1 MTAPAAAL
9 DLTRHWAGY
18 AGLAVFVLAYVLV
31 MGEEKFGIRKSKPV
45 VVAAGVMWA
54 VIGAA
59 YVRAGDHTTAGDAV
73 RHSIGEYGELLLFIV
88 ASMVFVN
95 AMEDRQVFDGLRAW
109 LVRRRFSLRAVFWV
123 TGLIAFL
130 LSSQLANMT
139 TALVMGAVVLAVG
152 RGHPKFIGLAFINIV
167 VACNAGGVFSPFGD
181 ITSLMV
187 WQAGRAEFW
196 DFFRLFLP
204 ALVNWIV
211 PAAILSLAVPR
222 GQPGG
227 EEERVELRRGA
238 FGVVGLFAL
247 TIVISVIA
255 YNTLKLPPVIGMTTG
270 LGLLQLYGAYLRR
283 THPRTPALLP
293 APFAPASVAAERL
306 APASTAAVDSAEPWA
321 APEVDFSV
329 PLPDDLTFGE
339 DPLAA
344 TTDDLAVHGEPA
356 DGAPAPAAAAAAPRA
371 EADSAFD
378 VFAILQR
385 SEWDTLLFF
394 FGIMLCVAALAQI
407 GYLAGLSAALYGE
420 QGPTA
425 ANVGIGL
432 ISAVVD
438 NIPVMYAV
446 LTMHPPMGLSQWLLV
461 TLTAG
466 VGGSL
471 LSIGSAAGV
480 ALMGQGRGVYTF
492 GSHLRWTWAIALGY
506 AASIAVHL
514 LINGR

>member
-1 MTAPAAAL
+1 
-9 DLTRHWAGY
+9 
-18 AGLAVFVLAYVLV
+18 
-31 MGEEKFGIRKSKPV
+31 
-45 VVAAGVMWA
+45 
-54 VIGAA
+54 
-59 YVRAGDHTTAGDAV
+59 
-73 RHSIGEYGELLLFIV
+73 V

-109 LVRRRFSLRAVFWV
+109 LVRRRFTLRAVFWV

-139 TALVMGAVVLAVG
+139 TALVMGAVVMAVG
-152 RGHPKFIGLAFINIV
+152 RGHPKFIGLSFINIV

-196 DFFRLFLP
+196 DFFRLFVP
-204 ALVNWIV
+204 AVVNWAV
-211 PAAILSLAVPR
+211 PAFFISLAIPR

-227 EEERVELRRGA
+227 DEEKVELRRGA
-238 FGVVGLFAL
+238 LGVVALFAA
-247 TIVISVIA
+247 TIAISVVA

-283 THPRTPALLP
+283 THPRPLLVPAPALAP
-293 APFAPASVAAERL
+293 ARVRAERELAGTAPASSESWIDEL
-306 APASTAAVDSAEPWA
+306 
-321 APEVDFSV
+321 DFST
-329 PLPDDLTFGE
+329 PLPDELVFDENPVAEWLPEGLAFHG
-339 DPLAA
+339 DPEPVTVEPESSPA
-344 TTDDLAVHGEPA
+344 TEEKDENV
-356 DGAPAPAAAAAAPRA
+356 
-371 EADSAFD
+371 FD

-394 FGIMLCVAALAQI
+394 FGIMLCVAALARI
-407 GYLAGLSAALYGE
+407 GYLAQLSAALYGG
-420 QGPTA
+420 QGATV
-425 ANVGIGL
+425 ANIGIGL

-446 LTMHPPMGLSQWLLV
+446 LTMHPPMDLSQWLLV

-480 ALMGQGRGVYTF
+480 ALMGQGRGLYTF
-492 GSHLRWTWAIALGY
+492 GTHLKWAWAIALGY

-514 LINGR
+514 LINGS

>member
-18 AGLAVFVLAYVLV
+18 AGLAVFVLAYLLV
-31 MGEEKFGIRKSKPV
+31 MGEERIGIRKSKPV

-54 VIGAA
+54 LVGAA
-59 YVRAGDHTTAGDAV
+59 YLRAGDRSTAGDAV
-73 RHSIGEYGELLLFIV
+73 RHAIGEYGELLLFIV

-109 LVRRRFSLRAVFWV
+109 LVRRRFTLRAVFWV

-139 TALVMGAVVLAVG
+139 TALVMGAVVMAVG
-152 RGHPKFIGLAFINIV
+152 RGNPRFIALAFIHIV

-196 DFFRLFLP
+196 DFFRLFVP
-204 ALVNWIV
+204 AVVNWVV
-211 PAAILSLAVPR
+211 PAFFISLAVPR

-227 EEERVELRRGA
+227 DEDRVLLRRGA

-247 TIVISVIA
+247 TIVISVVA
-255 YNTLKLPPVIGMTTG
+255 YNTLELPPVIGMTTG

-283 THPRTPALLP
+283 THPRAPALVP
-293 APFAPASVAAERL
+293 AL
-306 APASTAAVDSAEPWA
+306 APAAPAARLEPALAGPPAEREAW
-321 APEVDFSV
+321 APEELDFSA
-329 PLPDDLTFGE
+329 PLPDGLAFDAG
-339 DPLAA
+339 PLAETGDA
-344 TTDDLAVHGEPA
+344 AEA
-356 DGAPAPAAAAAAPRA
+356 DPPRA
-371 EADSAFD
+371 ESKGDAENAFD

-385 SEWDTLLFF
+385 SEWDMLLFF

-407 GYLAGLSAALYGE
+407 GYLGRLSAALYGG
-420 QGPTA
+420 QGATV

-446 LTMHPPMGLSQWLLV
+446 LTMHPPMDLSQWLLA

-480 ALMGQGRGVYTF
+480 ALMGQARGVYTF
-492 GSHLRWTWAIALGY
+492 GTHLRWSWAIALGY

-514 LINGR
+514 LINGS